1 MASSEH
7 YFYVLECA
15 DQTFYAGYTTDP
27 VRRLQ
32 QHNNGTGAKYT
43 RLAKR
48 QPMRMIHLEK
58 FSEKSPAMQAE
69 YAFKQL
75 TRSQKR
81 GYLANHKSEVFPNNK
96 RPENHS

>member
-1 MASSEH
+1 MASSDH
-7 YFYVLECA
+7 YFYVLKCA

-27 VRRLQ
+27 TRRLQ

-48 QPMRMIHLEK
+48 KPMQMIHLEK

-75 TRSQKR
+75 TKSQKR
-81 GYLANHKSEVFPNNK
+81 AYIANHSSMPL
-96 RPENHS
+96 PI